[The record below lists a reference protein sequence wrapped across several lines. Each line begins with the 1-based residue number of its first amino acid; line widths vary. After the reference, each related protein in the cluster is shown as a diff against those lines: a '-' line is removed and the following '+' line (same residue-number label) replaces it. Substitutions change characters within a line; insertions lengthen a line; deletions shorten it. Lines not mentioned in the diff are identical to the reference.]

1 VGEGV
6 IANSGGI
13 MTERIKG
20 RDVVSAG
27 RAATVVLLVLV
38 ITLLAAVLIRV
49 SFGPPSVP
57 QNVLLIVAD
66 TLRADHLGCYGFA
79 RPTSPRIDALASEG
93 VLFSDFNTVVPA
105 TLPSF
110 SSLLTSRHVKD
121 HRACRNG
128 FPLEEK
134 FPLLSEAFRD
144 GGFQTAA
151 FIASYCVSAA
161 FGVARGFDHFDE
173 EFDIDTGLPN
183 NRLIRKAEGVSDA
196 FISWLES
203 RDGEKPFFAMVH
215 YFDPHWPYDQPEPF
229 RERFAPRGVDPR
241 TGGIQAVLDTRA
253 YLETGGAPT
262 DLCRT
267 LHGLYCGEIAYMDQ
281 QIGRVLDALAAAG
294 IDEETLVVVTADHG
308 ETFWEHGDYFD
319 HGLYVYDTNVRIP
332 LIFRWPGGVD
342 AGRCEDV
349 SLCNID
355 LGPTL
360 LEMAGLTVP
369 GTFAGKSFASL
380 VLGRGGDS
388 VRPVFSEACKPYDV
402 EENAPRLN
410 FNKAKSVRR
419 GPWKLVLTP
428 FLDNRLEL
436 FNVER
441 DPAETTNLIRNPAH
455 RAIVTELKLELDE
468 WAGDYEGGRTRGEG
482 LPYDE
487 ETREKLKRLGYA
499 E

>member
-1 VGEGV
+1 
-6 IANSGGI
+6 
-13 MTERIKG
+13 MTEPKTRRG
-20 RDVVSAG
+20 VVTAG
-27 RAATVVLLVLV
+27 RAGTTVLLLLV
-38 ITLLAAVLIRV
+38 IALLAGFMIWF
-49 SFGPPSVP
+49 SFRRAPAPA
-57 QNVLLIVAD
+57 NVLLIVAD
-66 TLRADHLGCYGFA
+66 TLRADHLGCYGFDV
-79 RPTSPRIDALASEG
+79 PTSPRIDVLASEG

-128 FPLEEK
+128 FPLEER

-161 FGVARGFDHFDE
+161 FGMARGFDHFDE
-173 EFDIDTGLPN
+173 EFDINTGLPN
-183 NRLIRKAEGVSDA
+183 NKLIRKAEGVSDA

-203 RDGEKPFFAMVH
+203 RDGERPFFAMVH

-281 QIGRVLDALAAAG
+281 QIGRVLDALVAAG
-294 IDEETLVVVTADHG
+294 IDEETLVVFTADHG

-332 LIFRWPGGVD
+332 LVVRWPGGVD
-342 AGRCEDV
+342 AGRRDDV
-349 SLCNID
+349 PLCNLD

-360 LEMAGLTVP
+360 LEMANLAIP
-369 GTFAGKSFASL
+369 GTFAGTSFAAL
-380 VLGRGGDS
+380 LRGRGGDT
-388 VRPVFSEACKPYDV
+388 PPLVFSEACKPYDV

-410 FNKAKSVRR
+410 FNKAKSVRK
-419 GPWKLVLTP
+419 GPWKLVVTP

-436 FNVER
+436 FNVVR
-441 DPAETTNLIRNPAH
+441 DPAETSNLIRNPAH
-455 RAIVTELKLELDE
+455 RALVTELRLELDE
-468 WAGDYEGGRTRGEG
+468 WAGDFEGGRTRGEG

-487 ETREKLKRLGYA
+487 ETREKLRRLGYA